1 MPPKDLLRR
10 VCIANIANHTGRL
23 DYLEGGTPAE
33 TCLVPVVSFYCD
45 NVLFNIA
52 VPDYNLEDLPEEK
65 DNRSLVFTHFG
76 TFTKK
81 IFHILDTTRDADG
94 VLYVDRSKVKVKLD
108 PANLKPMPKVDLE
121 RLETIGYGN
130 AIFDYNQTKHCTRDV
145 PALEADGKTQ
155 ARDEDGNPIFTQKKT
170 VMRWQGVKGAMPD
183 ALLSRVI
190 ALVKTGVFARERIY
204 LKDFDAT
211 VDCKGTFKR
220 REVFKFLTE
229 ELGFR
234 VRKQNYKWS
243 DNTVL
248 DNEVDVG
255 LNCITWMTTID
266 GFRVRLICV

>member
-1 MPPKDLLRR
+1 MLRRRQLTSLPVREKATPTTTIKLEKDRWWPMPPKDLLRR

-108 PANLKPMPKVDLE
+108 PANLKPMPKVDLWSDSKP
-121 RLETIGYGN
+121 LATGTQSLTI
-130 AIFDYNQTKHCTRDV
+130 TT
-145 PALEADGKTQ
+145 
-155 ARDEDGNPIFTQKKT
+155 
-170 VMRWQGVKGAMPD
+170 
-183 ALLSRVI
+183 LSI
-190 ALVKTGVFARERIY
+190 ARETFPRS
-204 LKDFDAT
+204 KPTERHKPGTRTAT
-211 VDCKGTFKR
+211 RFLPRKR
-220 REVFKFLTE
+220 R
-229 ELGFR
+229 
-234 VRKQNYKWS
+234 S
-243 DNTVL
+243 C
-248 DNEVDVG
+248 VG
-255 LNCITWMTTID
+255 RESKAQCQMPYSA
-266 GFRVRLICV
+266 V